1 MLNPLPRARP
11 VFASARPL
19 AGNGSDEYGRLLRYA
34 LAGRKGWAF
43 IVAVMLLSSLVSVL
57 QPWPMQVVMDNVLGG
72 QAPPWWAGLL
82 PGGGSPRGLLVWAA
96 LAGLLVFAANGAIDV
111 ALTRAWIQVGQRMV
125 YRLAGDLFAHI
136 QRRSLLFHSRNPVGD
151 SMSRITG
158 DSWCAYKVV
167 DALLFAPGYA
177 LVLAVVVVVVMAR
190 MDLGLTLLAM
200 AAAPF
205 MAGAS
210 FLAGR
215 PVRLAARAR
224 RQVEARIQSHLQ
236 QTLSGMAVV
245 QAFAREPREQRRFRD
260 LTEAA
265 LRAQRRGVLVAGLGN
280 LASGL
285 AAALGTGAVLWV
297 GSWDVL
303 QGRLTIGG
311 LLVFLAYLA
320 ALQGHFKTFAGV
332 YATLQE
338 TGAGADRVLEML
350 DAQLEITDHPRAE
363 TLPRVEGHVR
373 LESVVF
379 GYESG
384 KPVLRGVSLD
394 VPPGQTVAV
403 VGCTGAGKT
412 TLVSLVPRFF
422 DPWQGCVLIDGR
434 DVRDVRLRSLREQVG
449 IVLQEPFL
457 FPFTIAENIAYG
469 RPGAGCAEIEAAAR
483 AANLHE
489 FIERLPRGYDTV
501 VGQRGATLSGGEK
514 QRLSIARALLKNAPI
529 LILDEPTSALD
540 AETERL
546 LIGALRRLMKGRTTL
561 IIAHRLSTVRG
572 ADRIVVLDEGR
583 IVESGAHDELL
594 AAGGRY
600 ARLCQLQSGE
610 NSSLLASGRREPAD
624 EAARNQLG
632 SPAPLGGVSHVGGGP
647 DAGGRP
653 RSPLRVGA
661 MLRPAPEGGPGGG
674 AGRNAPQGRPRRPEA
689 VADETAG
696 GPRPERPADGARPCR
711 RRRPAA
717 GRWGVVRNHAP
728 TGGPAGV
735 VRGRHGGPLPPGVGA
750 GTGGLLCQPPFRTAN
765 GL

>member
-1 MLNPLPRARP
+1 MTLPGPSSLATLGSRRQPRRLERAR
-11 VFASARPL
+11 
-19 AGNGSDEYGRLLRYA
+19 DELRKYGRLLRYA
-34 LAGRKGWAF
+34 LASRKQYALI
-43 IVAVMLLSSLVSVL
+43 IVVMVLSSVVSVL
-57 QPWPMQVVMDNVLGG
+57 QPWPMQVVMDYVLGG
-72 QAPPWWAGLL
+72 VAPPWQFTLL
-82 PGGGSPRGLLVWAA
+82 PGGGSPRGLLVWAV
-96 LAGLLVFAANGAIDV
+96 LAGLLIFAANGAIDV
-111 ALTRAWIQVGQRMV
+111 ALARAWVLVGQRMV

-177 LVLAVVVVVVMAR
+177 LVLAAVMVVVMAQ
-190 MDLGLTLLAM
+190 MDLRLTLLAV
-200 AAAPF
+200 AAAPV

-210 FLAGR
+210 LLAGR

-224 RQVEARIQSHLQ
+224 REVEGRIQSHLQ
-236 QTLSGMAVV
+236 QTLSGIAVV
-245 QAFAREPREQRRFRD
+245 QAFAQEPREQGRFRN

-265 LRAQRRGVLVAGLGN
+265 LRAQRQGVLAAGLGN

-285 AAALGTGAVLWV
+285 AATLGAGAVLWV

-303 QGRLTIGG
+303 EGRLSIGG

-338 TGAGADRVLEML
+338 TGASADRVLEML
-350 DAQLEITDHPRAE
+350 DVELELTDRPAAE
-363 TLPRVEGHVR
+363 ALPRVQGRVR
-373 LESVVF
+373 LEGVTF
-379 GYESG
+379 GYEPD

-394 VPPGQTVAV
+394 VPAGQTVAV
-403 VGCTGAGKT
+403 VGATGAGKT

-422 DPWQGCVLIDGR
+422 DPWRGRVLVDGR
-434 DVRDVRLRSLREQVG
+434 DVRDVRLRGLREQVS

-469 RPGAGCAEIEAAAR
+469 RPEASREEIEAAAR
-483 AANLHE
+483 AANAHA
-489 FIERLPRGYDTV
+489 FIERLPRGYDST

-514 QRLSIARALLKNAPI
+514 QRLSIARALLKDAPI

-583 IVESGAHDELL
+583 IAESGTHNELL
-594 AAGGRY
+594 ALGERY
-600 ARLCQLQSGE
+600 ARFHNLQSGE
-610 NSSLLASGRREPAD
+610 PSSLA
-624 EAARNQLG
+624 
-632 SPAPLGGVSHVGGGP
+632 V
-647 DAGGRP
+647 AGG
-653 RSPLRVGA
+653 
-661 MLRPAPEGGPGGG
+661 
-674 AGRNAPQGRPRRPEA
+674 
-689 VADETAG
+689 
-696 GPRPERPADGARPCR
+696 
-711 RRRPAA
+711 
-717 GRWGVVRNHAP
+717 
-728 TGGPAGV
+728 
-735 VRGRHGGPLPPGVGA
+735 
-750 GTGGLLCQPPFRTAN
+750 
-765 GL
+765 

>member
-1 MLNPLPRARP
+1 MTIPGP
-11 VFASARPL
+11 ASL
-19 AGNGSDEYGRLLRYA
+19 ALRRRELRKYGRLLRYA

-43 IVAVMLLSSLVSVL
+43 IVGVMLISSLVSVL

-72 QAPPWWAGLL
+72 QAPPWWATLL
-82 PGGGSPRGLLVWAA
+82 PGGTSPRGLLVWAV
-96 LAGLLVFAANGAIDV
+96 LAGLLIFAANGAVDV

-125 YRLAGDLFAHI
+125 YRLAGDLFAQI

-158 DSWCAYKVV
+158 DSWCAYTVV

-177 LVLAVVVVVVMAR
+177 LILAVVVVIVMAR
-190 MDLGLTLLAM
+190 MDLGLTLLAV

-224 RQVEARIQSHLQ
+224 RDVEGRIQSHLQ

-245 QAFAREPREQRRFRD
+245 QAFAQEPRELRRFRD
-260 LTEAA
+260 LTAAA

-320 ALQGHFKTFAGV
+320 ALQGHFKTFTGV

-338 TGAGADRVLEML
+338 TGASADRVLEML
-350 DAQLEITDHPRAE
+350 DAELELTDRPGAE
-363 TLPRVEGHVR
+363 MLPRVRGHVR
-373 LESVVF
+373 LEAVAF
-379 GYESG
+379 GYEPG
-384 KPVLRGVSLD
+384 KPVLRDISLD
-394 VPPGQTVAV
+394 VPAGQTVAI
-403 VGCTGAGKT
+403 VGATGAGKT
-412 TLVSLVPRFF
+412 TLVSLAPRFF
-422 DPWQGCVLIDGR
+422 DPWHGRVLVDGR
-434 DVRDVRLRSLREQVG
+434 DVRDVQLRSLREQVG

-457 FPFTIAENIAYG
+457 FPFTVAENIAYG
-469 RPGAGCAEIEAAAR
+469 RPDASREEIETAAR
-483 AANLHE
+483 AANLHD
-489 FIERLPRGYDTV
+489 FIQRLPNGYDTMI
-501 VGQRGATLSGGEK
+501 GQRGATLSGGEK

-540 AETERL
+540 AGTERL
-546 LIGALRRLMKGRTTL
+546 LIGALSRLMMGRTTL

-583 IVESGAHDELL
+583 IVESGTHDELL

-600 ARLCQLQSGE
+600 ARLHRLQSGE
-610 NSSLLASGRREPAD
+610 KSPLAS
-624 EAARNQLG
+624 
-632 SPAPLGGVSHVGGGP
+632 V
-647 DAGGRP
+647 
-653 RSPLRVGA
+653 
-661 MLRPAPEGGPGGG
+661 
-674 AGRNAPQGRPRRPEA
+674 
-689 VADETAG
+689 
-696 GPRPERPADGARPCR
+696 ER
-711 RRRPAA
+711 
-717 GRWGVVRNHAP
+717 
-728 TGGPAGV
+728 
-735 VRGRHGGPLPPGVGA
+735 
-750 GTGGLLCQPPFRTAN
+750 
-765 GL
+765 